1 MRIFIGG
8 VMQAS
13 NHGKKLMDQDYR
25 RQIGEALTA
34 RWPDVE
40 VVDPYALH
48 PNSVDYDDAAA
59 KATLFAMIDLAI
71 GSDLVIAYA
80 PVASMGTAMEMYAAY
95 QHGVPVVAI
104 SPMAENWVV
113 RSLSQRV
120 YNNLGS
126 FLAAIQAAD
135 TPAALLNR
143 WDADER
149 G

>member
-1 MRIFIGG
+1 MRLFIGG

-13 NHGKKLMDQDYR
+13 NHGKQLMDQDYR

-48 PNSVDYDDAAA
+48 PNSVEYNDAAA

-71 GSDLVIAYA
+71 GSDLVIAYV

-95 QHGVPVVAI
+95 QHGVPVVVI

-113 RSLSQRV
+113 RSLSRRV
-120 YNNLGS
+120 YDDLAS
-126 FLAAIQAAD
+126 FLAAVKVAD
-135 TPAALLNR
+135 TPAGLL
-143 WDADER
+143 
-149 G
+149 